1 MKEKTIKVTIILGEG
16 EFKDGTNTRIIEGL
30 ATACDIQKNG
40 LPEKNSANVKIS
52 NLSMD
57 DMEQMT
63 FLAFRPLQSRK
74 NHIMIEAGNKGEELS
89 LCFKGDITSAY
100 PDFSTAPDVVFNIE
114 AITAGW
120 SVLLNTSPT
129 SVNGEETA
137 EKLIKGFASESGFSF
152 FNNGVTDSVRNT
164 TYNGSPPDKAR
175 QCANEVNC
183 ELLMDDEEWTIQPW
197 GKTRGDAVV
206 LNPECGL
213 IGYPSFTSEGI
224 SCKCFF
230 NPALKL
236 GGQVKIE
243 SIVPRASGYWKIT
256 RLSHSLTAYT
266 QGEWTSSIDAI
277 WLKEYE
283 GQEDPKIEGAT

>member
-1 MKEKTIKVTIILGEG
+1 LKEKTIKVTIILGEG

-40 LPEKNSANVKIS
+40 LPEKNSAKVKIS

-57 DMEQMT
+57 DMEQRT

-89 LCFKGDITSAY
+89 LCFKGDIQSAF

-137 EKLIKGFASESGFSF
+137 EKLIKGFASESGFAF
-152 FNNGVTDSVRNT
+152 INNGVSDSVRNT

-175 QCANEVNC
+175 QCASEVNC
-183 ELLMDDEEWTIQPW
+183 ELIMDDEEWTIQPW
-197 GKTRGDAVV
+197 DKPRGDAVV
-206 LNPECGL
+206 LAPDCGL
-213 IGYPSFTSEGI
+213 IGYPSFTNEGI
-224 SCKCFF
+224 SCRCFF

-256 RLSHSLTAYT
+256 RLSHALTAYT
-266 QGEWTSSIDAI
+266 QGEWSSSIDAI
-277 WLKEYE
+277 WLKEEE
-283 GQEDPKIEGAT
+283 GREDPKIEGAT

>member
-1 MKEKTIKVTIILGEG
+1 MKEKTIRVTIILGEG

-40 LPEKNSANVKIS
+40 LPEKNSASVKIS

-74 NHIMIEAGNKGEELS
+74 NHIMIEAGEKGEELS
-89 LCFKGDITSAY
+89 LCFKGDITSAF
-100 PDFSTAPDVVFNIE
+100 PDFSTAPDIVFNIE

-129 SVNGEETA
+129 SVNGSETA
-137 EKLIKGFASESGFSF
+137 EKLIKGFAAESGFSF
-152 FNNGVTDSVRNT
+152 LNNGVTDSVRNT

-175 QCANEVNC
+175 QCASEVNC
-183 ELLMDDEEWTIQPW
+183 ELLMDDEEWCIQPW

-206 LNPECGL
+206 LSPECGL
-213 IGYPSFTSEGI
+213 IGSPSFSNDGV
-224 SCKCFF
+224 SCRCFF
-230 NPALKL
+230 NPSLKL

-256 RLSHSLTAYT
+256 RLSHSITAYT
-266 QGEWTSSIDAI
+266 NGSWETSIDAI
-277 WLKEYE
+277 WLKE
-283 GQEDPKIEGAT
+283 GD